1 MSKTKQWAW
10 DTAEKVSDDIINS
23 YVKGEID
30 FNNAKDK
37 PKKIAV
43 LKENDTPGL
52 RRILKGSFD
61 PNITWD
67 LPEGKPP
74 YKENEAPEGTEH
86 TYLKREA
93 RRLYHFIKGGN
104 PNLSQNKRE
113 MMFLQM
119 LEGLNKEEAEL
130 ILAAKDKELNKKYK
144 GLTANLV
151 KDAFNW
157 NDSFMQK

>member
-1 MSKTKQWAW
+1 MAFDETGKFGPTL
-10 DTAEKVSDDIINS
+10 TFHEILVKV
-23 YVKGEID
+23 
-30 FNNAKDK
+30 NNAKDK
-37 PKKIAV
+37 PKKLEV
-43 LKENDTPGL
+43 LKHYDTAEL
-52 RRILKGSFD
+52 RMVLKSGFD

-67 LPEGKPP
+67 LPEGTPP
-74 YKENEAPEGTEH
+74 YKTNEAPEGTEH

-119 LEGLNKEEAEL
+119 LEGLSKEEAEL

>member
-1 MSKTKQWAW
+1 MAFDETGKFNPTL
-10 DTAEKVSDDIINS
+10 TFHEILVKV
-23 YVKGEID
+23 
-30 FNNAKDK
+30 NNAKDK
-37 PKKIAV
+37 PKKLEV
-43 LKENDTPGL
+43 LKHYDTAEL
-52 RRILKGSFD
+52 RMVLKSDFD
-61 PNITWD
+61 PNITW
-67 LPEGKPP
+67 GYQKNKPP

>member
-1 MSKTKQWAW
+1 MAFDETGKFGPTL
-10 DTAEKVSDDIINS
+10 TFHEILVKV
-23 YVKGEID
+23 
-30 FNNAKDK
+30 NNAKDK
-37 PKKIAV
+37 PKKLEV
-43 LKENDTPGL
+43 LKHYDTAEL
-52 RRILKGSFD
+52 RMVLKSGFD
-61 PNITWD
+61 PNITWE

-144 GLTANLV
+144 GLTANLI